1 MNLIGF
7 GGVTFTPSSGRLIF
21 ALLNSSKVNGLI
33 PDSKY
38 NITVTACI
46 EIACRESEA
55 KQVCKL
61 NDCVQSQLPSSL
73 DHEYSSRRSL
83 FCHCDQVVRFI
94 RLSSD

>member
-7 GGVTFTPSSGRLIF
+7 GGVSFTPSSGQLIL
-21 ALLNSSKVNGLI
+21 AWLNSSKVNGLV
-33 PDSKY
+33 PDSMY

-61 NDCVQSQLPSSL
+61 
-73 DHEYSSRRSL
+73 
-83 FCHCDQVVRFI
+83 
-94 RLSSD
+94 SDLCSVTIT

>member
-7 GGVTFTPSSGRLIF
+7 GGVTFTPSSGQLIF
-21 ALLNSSKVNGLI
+21 ALLNSSRINGLI

-46 EIACRESEA
+46 EITCRESEA
-55 KQVCKL
+55 RQVCKL
-61 NDCVQSQLPSSL
+61 GDLCSSL
-73 DHEYSSRRSL
+73 GCEYSSRRSL